1 LSGNRTTYLLRK
13 LERYVTLPRSAQAGL
28 EQLAAVECRHLAPRE
43 DVFRAGDAPRH
54 VNLILEG
61 WACRYVLLEHGRRQI
76 SAILLPGDLCDL
88 HMSVL
93 KAADH
98 SVGALTAMRVVQIA
112 PDRLKELA
120 GAHPEL
126 DAALAW
132 NALVE
137 ESIARAW
144 IASIGQRSAT
154 ERLAHLFCEL
164 FTRLEAV
171 GLVDGDSCAFPL
183 TQEQLADAV
192 GISTVHVN
200 RSLMDLRSLGLI
212 TLKEKTLTIL
222 DREAL
227 MRLAMFDPSYL
238 HFER

>member
-1 LSGNRTTYLLRK
+1 
-13 LERYVTLPRSAQAGL
+13 VTLPRSAQAGL
-28 EQLAAVECRHLAPRE
+28 EQLAVECRHLAPRE
-43 DVFRAGDAPRH
+43 DVFGAGDAPRH

-61 WACRYVLLEHGRRQI
+61 WACRYVLLEDGRRQI

-88 HMSVL
+88 GMSVL
-93 KAADH
+93 RAADH
-98 SVGALTAMRVVQIA
+98 SVAALTAIRVAQIA
-112 PDRLKELA
+112 PDRLRELA

-126 DAALAW
+126 EAALQWHAH
-132 NALVE
+132 VE
-137 ESIARAW
+137 QSIARAW

-154 ERLAHLFCEL
+154 ERLAHLFCEV
-164 FTRLEAV
+164 FVRLEAV
-171 GLVDGDSCAFPL
+171 GLVGADCCAFPL

-200 RSLMDLRSLGLI
+200 RSLMDLRALGLI
-212 TLKEKTLTIL
+212 ALKEKTLTIL

-227 MRLAMFDPSYL
+227 MRLAMFDPTYL